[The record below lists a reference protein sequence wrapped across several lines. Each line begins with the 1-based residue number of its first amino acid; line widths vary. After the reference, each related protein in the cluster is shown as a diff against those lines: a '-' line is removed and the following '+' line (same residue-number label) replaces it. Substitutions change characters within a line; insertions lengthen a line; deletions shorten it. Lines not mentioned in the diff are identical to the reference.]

1 MDKYLLN
8 GLLRG
13 DQKIEAVRASGGLLV
28 NVYGVGQPNQDLV
41 LPYKEFY
48 KVYQKAS
55 ESTLIDLQVNGTDA
69 GKVLIQEVQSD
80 PVSGKVVHLDLR
92 RIDMNKS
99 LVVNVELN
107 FVGESPAVKSLGG
120 TLVKSVEEV
129 EVECLPKDLVE
140 HIDVDLSVLK
150 TYDDA
155 IKVKD
160 LPLPAGVVIL
170 SPNADNI
177 VATAIPALTEEQ
189 IKAMEE
195 ENQVADVSKI
205 EVVGKKEELAE
216 GEEAATEG
224 KDAPKDEEKKD

>member
-1 MDKYLLN
+1 
-8 GLLRG
+8 
-13 DQKIEAVRASGGLLV
+13 
-28 NVYGVGQPNQDLV
+28 
-41 LPYKEFY
+41 
-48 KVYQKAS
+48 
-55 ESTLIDLQVNGTDA
+55 
-69 GKVLIQEVQSD
+69 
-80 PVSGKVVHLDLR
+80 
-92 RIDMNKS
+92 
-99 LVVNVELN
+99 
-107 FVGESPAVKSLGG
+107 
-120 TLVKSVEEV
+120 LVKSVEEV

>member
-224 KDAPKDEEKKD
+224 KDA